1 MQNTTLDS
9 IDQRI
14 LEALQQDARLSSQD
28 LAEQVNLTPSPCWRR
43 VKRLEE
49 QGVIRGYRADLD
61 AERLGFVV
69 TAFVSVMLE
78 THRADMGEAFES
90 AVGAIPEVL
99 RCHNISGRYDY
110 LLEVVAPDLQH
121 FGEFARNRL
130 RTLPGVK
137 EIYSSF
143 VLKDVKQGRQLPI
156 RSSQAVAGR

>member
-1 MQNTTLDS
+1 
-9 IDQRI
+9 
-14 LEALQQDARLSSQD
+14 
-28 LAEQVNLTPSPCWRR
+28 
-43 VKRLEE
+43 
-49 QGVIRGYRADLD
+49 
-61 AERLGFVV
+61 
-69 TAFVSVMLE
+69 
-78 THRADMGEAFES
+78 
-90 AVGAIPEVL
+90 VL